1 MAVVPLRFW
10 TQRDPAS
17 APKGASKKMFDR
29 RRFIAALAAGLATSA
44 VFPGQSLAAHSG
56 GRGGPPPGKGPG
68 GGSDHHDDHDSS
80 HELGHDDETH
90 DDETHD
96 DSHAEGGHESGGEE
110 DEGKRGPR
118 YKGGRSVA
126 NLKSGFG
133 HSFTSESVIFRH

>member
-1 MAVVPLRFW
+1 
-10 TQRDPAS
+10 
-17 APKGASKKMFDR
+17 MFDR
-29 RRFIAALAAGLATSA
+29 RRFITLLAGSLAASALIPGLA
-44 VFPGQSLAAHSG
+44 LAAHSG
-56 GRGGPPPGKGPG
+56 GRGGPPPGKGPS

-80 HELGHDDETH
+80 HDLGHEDET

-96 DSHAEGGHESGGEE
+96 DSHAEGGHDSGGEE

-126 NLKSGFG
+126 NLKGGFG